1 MQDFTILVE
10 ARSES
15 GSSGSRRCR
24 AAGFLPAIAY
34 HCGESSKQI
43 KVPYKEFVRLAERAR
58 KAQVFIFKSDSS
70 DLDGKPAI
78 VKSIQRDYVANK
90 LLHVD
95 FQTLKDNEE
104 INIGIPVK
112 IVGEAPGVK
121 VDGGVLT
128 IVTHEIQ
135 VKCLPKNIPVEIP
148 VDVSKLQLNQ
158 SIHVRDLVLREGV
171 TILDDLDDTVVSV
184 AVPRAAV
191 EETAAA
197 AAATPAA
204 GAAAPA
210 AEGDAA
216 KKAEAAPAKK

>member
-10 ARSES
+10 ARSDS
-15 GSSGSRRCR
+15 GTSGSRRCR
-24 AAGFLPAIAY
+24 TAGFLPAVAY
-34 HCGESSKQI
+34 HRGEKSKQI
-43 KVPYKEFVRLAERAR
+43 KVPYKEFVRLAEKAR
-58 KAQVFIFKSDSS
+58 KAQVFIFKSESP

-78 VKSIQRDYVANK
+78 VKAIQRDYVANK

-104 INIGIPVK
+104 INISIPVK

-128 IVTHEIQ
+128 IVAHEIQ

-148 VDVSKLQLNQ
+148 VDVSKLQLNE
-158 SIHVRDLVLREGV
+158 SVHVRDIVLREGV
-171 TILDDLDDTVVSV
+171 TILDDLDDTIVSV
-184 AVPRAAV
+184 AIPRAAV

-197 AAATPAA
+197 SATPAA
-204 GAAAPA
+204 GAAAAPA

-216 KKAEAAPAKK
+216 KKTDAAAGKK